1 MKLFRSSFLIFVFFF
16 SNYYVLGQAF
26 HIMSYNI
33 RYDSPNDGVN
43 KWEYRKASLVELIKY
58 YRPEILGIQEGMYHQ
73 VEYLNKNLQNYT
85 YIGVGRDGGK
95 RQGEFSALFYDETK
109 FSVQKEATFWLTE
122 KSDTVSIGWD
132 AALKR
137 ICTYGL
143 FKHKR
148 TQKKIWIFNTHFD
161 HIGVI
166 AREMSSRQIIRKIK
180 ELNHEELPIIFMG
193 DLNTLPGS
201 KPIKLLKNIL
211 DDGLAISKT
220 PLNGPIGTFTGFNP
234 AMLIDKRIDYV
245 FSAKLNVL
253 SYSHISDKRKDNNY
267 ISDHLP
273 VFVKLKFLTTNKVK
287 KL

>member
-1 MKLFRSSFLIFVFFF
+1 
-16 SNYYVLGQAF
+16 
-26 HIMSYNI
+26 
-33 RYDSPNDGVN
+33 
-43 KWEYRKASLVELIKY
+43 
-58 YRPEILGIQEGMYHQ
+58 
-73 VEYLNKNLQNYT
+73 
-85 YIGVGRDGGK
+85 
-95 RQGEFSALFYDETK
+95 
-109 FSVQKEATFWLTE
+109 
-122 KSDTVSIGWD
+122 
-132 AALKR
+132 
-137 ICTYGL
+137 
-143 FKHKR
+143 
-148 TQKKIWIFNTHFD
+148 
-161 HIGVI
+161 
-166 AREMSSRQIIRKIK
+166 
-180 ELNHEELPIIFMG
+180 MG

-273 VFVKLKFLTTNKVK
+273 VFVKLKFPATNKVK